1 MDCGFQVKDGER
13 NILSPS
19 LSSLALVIG
28 FFFFFNCLILISLGI
43 SVRVV
48 ITIIIIFA
56 VFYYAIAKYQVS

>member
-28 FFFFFNCLILISLGI
+28 IFCNCLILISLGI
-43 SVRVV
+43 SVKVV

-56 VFYYAIAKYQVS
+56 VFYHAIAKYQVS

>member
-1 MDCGFQVKDGER
+1 MDCGFQVKNGER

-28 FFFFFNCLILISLGI
+28 FFFFFSCLFLISLGI

>member
-1 MDCGFQVKDGER
+1 MDCGFQVKNGER

-28 FFFFFNCLILISLGI
+28 LFFFFNCLFLISLGI

>member
-28 FFFFFNCLILISLGI
+28 FFFFNCLILISLGI